1 MISPLVLPWPPSS
14 NTYYRSVMMGKACRV
29 ILSKRG
35 REFRQEVIELVEARV
50 ADDEELRAYLPLVER
65 LGVGIMLDPPTR
77 RAFDVDNR
85 AKAILDALEHA
96 GVYEDDGQ
104 IDSLT
109 LTRGEIVKGG
119 RAIINFRSLP
129 SREQGA
135 THALQRS
142 DEHG

>member
-1 MISPLVLPWPPSS
+1 M
-14 NTYYRSVMMGKACRV
+14 

-35 REFRQEVIELVEARV
+35 REFRQEVIELLDSRFAE
-50 ADDEELRAYLPLVER
+50 DEELREYLPLVDR

-85 AKAILDALEHA
+85 AKAVLDALEHA

-109 LTRGEIVKGG
+109 LTRGELFKGG

-129 SREQGA
+129 VRQQGA
-135 THALQRS
+135 RHELHRA
-142 DEHG
+142 D

>member
-14 NTYYRSVMMGKACRV
+14 NTYYRSVSMGGGCRV

-35 REFRQEVIELVEARV
+35 REFRQEVIELLDSRFAE
-50 ADDEELRAYLPLVER
+50 DEELREYLPLVDR

-85 AKAILDALEHA
+85 AKAVLDALEHA

-104 IDSLT
+104 VWRVT
-109 LTRGEIVKGG
+109 VEKWRVPRGSEKLVI
-119 RAIINFRSLP
+119 RAVWV
-129 SREQGA
+129 
-135 THALQRS
+135 
-142 DEHG
+142 DEGERQA

>member
-14 NTYYRSVMMGKACRV
+14 NTYYRSVSMGGGCRV

-35 REFRQEVIELVEARV
+35 REFRQEVIELLDSRFAE
-50 ADDEELRAYLPLVER
+50 DEELRAYLPLVDR

-85 AKAILDALEHA
+85 AKAVLDALEHA

-109 LTRGEIVKGG
+109 LTRGELFKGG

-129 SREQGA
+129 VRQQGA

-142 DEHG
+142 D